1 MKKIFKI
8 VMSIVGICYLGVIIF
23 VTGCLL
29 FYNQYKVT
37 QINDK
42 TFIIIDDKSDMYND
56 GDLVIFTK
64 NPNDE
69 IVSGDEIFFYEVT
82 NGTVNVVSGKVTNSE
97 KITDTETTFTING
110 NHKISSESVI
120 GKTLTASTYP
130 NVGKMLYVFESR
142 FGFLLLVIL
151 PALIFFFYEIYR
163 LIQDIKASKEVTS
176 VDGETVLN
184 NNLVSQGTETVASN
198 NGVQT
203 VEPVSVNNDLVS
215 PSTEPATSNN
225 GVQTVEPVSAN
236 NNLVS
241 PSTEPATSNNGIQ
254 TVEPVSVNNDLV
266 SPSTEPVVLQNEE
279 PITAELP
286 TVDNDL
292 LAKQVNSSLS
302 EQSNNS
308 ELSSLSNQD
317 ESLVV
322 NNNVNT
328 ETTES
333 LSLDDKKDL

>member
-42 TFIIIDDKSDMYND
+42 TFIIIDDKSDMYKD
-56 GDLVIFTK
+56 GDLVVFTK

-184 NNLVSQGTETVASN
+184 NNLVSQGTETAISN
-198 NGVQT
+198 NGVQK
-203 VEPVSVNNDLVS
+203 
-215 PSTEPATSNN
+215 
-225 GVQTVEPVSAN
+225 VEPVSAN

-308 ELSSLSNQD
+308 ELPSLSNQD

>member
-184 NNLVSQGTETVASN
+184 NDLVSQG
-198 NGVQT
+198 
-203 VEPVSVNNDLVS
+203 
-215 PSTEPATSNN
+215 TEPATSNN

>member
-130 NVGKMLYVFESR
+130 NVGKILYVFESR

-163 LIQDIKASKEVTS
+163 LIQDIKASKEITS

-203 VEPVSVNNDLVS
+203 VEPVS
-215 PSTEPATSNN
+215 T
-225 GVQTVEPVSAN
+225 N

-241 PSTEPATSNNGIQ
+241 PSTESATSNNGIQ

-308 ELSSLSNQD
+308 ELPSLSNQD

>member
-130 NVGKMLYVFESR
+130 NVGKILYVFESR

-163 LIQDIKASKEVTS
+163 LIQDIKASKEITS

-203 VEPVSVNNDLVS
+203 VEPVS
-215 PSTEPATSNN
+215 T
-225 GVQTVEPVSAN
+225 N

-241 PSTEPATSNNGIQ
+241 PSTESATSNNGIQ